1 MRRRR
6 TVSKTWP
13 RLRRRAH
20 WNSMGGS
27 RLPTGFCRG
36 SGDASQASGG
46 TGRSMSM
53 SALRA
58 SIRSRTGIVLS
69 ETFINALLAF
79 VTYAVIVRITDLA
92 TVGLWALVS
101 SLMAFARSVD
111 VWSRGVSALVA
122 QASVRGG
129 GGTAA
134 NSGRAACREGVSQ
147 YV

>member
-1 MRRRR
+1 MRISDWSSD
-6 TVSKTWP
+6 VCSSD
-13 RLRRRAH
+13 L
-20 WNSMGGS
+20 
-27 RLPTGFCRG
+27 
-36 SGDASQASGG
+36 
-46 TGRSMSM
+46 RSMSM

-111 VWSRGVSALVA
+111 VWSRGVSAFVA
-122 QASVRGG
+122 QRSEEHTSELQSLMRISYAVFCLKKKTNTVHETKSSHM
-129 GGTAA
+129 TQHQ
-134 NSGRAACREGVSQ
+134 NTH
-147 YV
+147 

>member
-1 MRRRR
+1 
-6 TVSKTWP
+6 
-13 RLRRRAH
+13 
-20 WNSMGGS
+20 MGGS

-36 SGDASQASGG
+36 SCDASQASGG
-46 TGRSMSM
+46 TGRRMSM

-111 VWSRGVSALVA
+111 VWSRGVSAFVA
-122 QASVRGG
+122 QARRSEEHTSELKSLMRISYAVF
-129 GGTAA
+129 
-134 NSGRAACREGVSQ
+134 CLKKKK
-147 YV
+147 

>member
-1 MRRRR
+1 MRISDWSSD
-6 TVSKTWP
+6 VCSSD
-13 RLRRRAH
+13 L
-20 WNSMGGS
+20 
-27 RLPTGFCRG
+27 
-36 SGDASQASGG
+36 
-46 TGRSMSM
+46 RSMSM

-111 VWSRGVSALVA
+111 VWSRGVSAFVA
-122 QASVRGG
+122 QARVRGG
-129 GGTAA
+129 DGTAA
-134 NSGRAACREGVSQ
+134 TYVSRAALAGAAGYAVVTLIDALFLWWGRALVVDHEAEQIGRAHV
-147 YV
+147 